1 MPVAVQMPV
10 QRLYHVQSCHSTI
23 LDLSVDQ
30 ITEVFRKGEGDVKRK
45 ILETEVINDILAIK
59 ESREQNQFYS
69 KKAFHCQIF
78 SATGKICG
86 D

>member
-1 MPVAVQMPV
+1 MPVTVQMPV
-10 QRLYHVQSCHSTI
+10 QCLYHVQSCHSTI

-30 ITEVFRKGEGDVKRK
+30 ITEVFRKGKGDVKGK

-69 KKAFHCQIF
+69 KKASFIRV
-78 SATGKICG
+78 
-86 D
+86 